1 MLVELCICNYATY
14 DGLLNGVGGIFK
26 ALTTYCDKTIIWIMF
41 QIFKIANWQEKN
53 IIITITTL
61 KKMDTNEPIIK
72 DIKVGKSQ

>member
-41 QIFKIANWQEKN
+41 QIFKIAN
-53 IIITITTL
+53 
-61 KKMDTNEPIIK
+61 
-72 DIKVGKSQ
+72 